1 MCIEDNS
8 DELRVAFEKNVC
20 EVVFVDNKNNS
31 FKDIELDLL
40 ARTVDGKAY
49 KCPDQFIAKI
59 KVNVSRCFE
68 GEVRWIT
75 DKSAIK
81 DRSEADAIKKEKKTP
96 TIALVLE
103 SPHREEF
110 FTNLESKTRKTI
122 REKPFPA
129 MGTTGDRIVESLPDV
144 LLKYILQKEDG
155 GGAITR
161 AVRDI
166 ENGDYR
172 LVLVNVIQFQCSL
185 GEPTDRYRDAFFQK
199 CFNDPVFSNDFIE
212 RLKEYRPSIIINCCT
227 LSKKEFSFRDRVQ
240 ELINEHF
247 PSVLRLQGYHPSCPL
262 FYKGFTKI
270 D

>member
-1 MCIEDNS
+1 MCIKGNS
-8 DELRVAFEKNVC
+8 DKLRVAFEKNVC
-20 EVVFVDNKNNS
+20 EVVDKDNASENKS
-31 FKDIELDLL
+31 FKDVDLDLL

-49 KCPDQFIAKI
+49 QCPDQFIAKI

-75 DKSAIK
+75 DQSTIK
-81 DRSEADAIKKEKKTP
+81 NRSEADTIEKEKKTP

-110 FTNLESKTRKTI
+110 FTDPKSKTI
-122 REKPFPA
+122 REKSFPA
-129 MGTTGDRIVESLPDV
+129 MGTTGDTIVESLPDV

-155 GGAITR
+155 DGAITR

-185 GEPTDRYRDAFFQK
+185 GEPTDRYRDDVFQK
-199 CFNDPVFSNDFIE
+199 CFNDPVFSNDFRK
-212 RLKEYRPSIIINCCT
+212 RLKKYRPSIIINCCT
-227 LSKKEFSFRDRVQ
+227 LSKKKFSFRDRVQ
-240 ELINEHF
+240 KLINKRF

-262 FYKGFTKI
+262 FNKGFTKI